1 MKIVSGQWLQGRSSF
16 TLNVSLNFISRR
28 TTAAVRALQTASPR
42 TMLVEVRTSP
52 IVIVGAGAAG
62 LAAARELA
70 RGGRDAVVLEARDR
84 IGGRVFTHR
93 EPNSSVPIELGAEF
107 VHGRPPELWK
117 IATAANLQLY
127 EVSER
132 HWYFEK
138 GKVSKAREFWR
149 AIESVTSDMKS
160 SARDQSLKEF
170 LESLPDDE
178 KSQRAKAMLVR
189 YVEGF
194 HAANIERIGIHGLV
208 KANEAAD
215 EIDGDKA
222 FRLIDGYDSL
232 MQAMQREAESHG
244 AKLHLNTI
252 VKEIRLANEQIEVSC
267 GQNDAPIEFIASH
280 VIVTLPISLLK
291 NETSAIHF
299 MPELPTD
306 KRTAIENL
314 SMGNVVKINLLFRER
329 FWETVKLWDES
340 ARAVDFRDASFFH
353 CPGAPLPTWWTQ
365 LPIRAPLLVGW
376 TGGPNAERI
385 IGTIGARRQ
394 ETGGSRQAAGKDL
407 LLEQALDSLA
417 TIFKL
422 SRSEI
427 EAQLAASYVHNWRD
441 DPFTHGAYAYVAVNG
456 LHDQRILAN
465 PVKNKLFF
473 AGEATSIG
481 HIGTVHGAIQSG
493 ERAARQILLTH

>member
-1 MKIVSGQWLQGRSSF
+1 MTGWQPVIHRPSSIAARP
-16 TLNVSLNFISRR
+16 VCDSQRR
-28 TTAAVRALQTASPR
+28 LYDCRKNLAAQS
-42 TMLVEVRTSP
+42 
-52 IVIVGAGAAG
+52 IVIIGAGAAG

-70 RGGRDAVVLEARDR
+70 RAGRDVVVLEARDR

-93 EPNSSVPIELGAEF
+93 EQKSPVPIELGAEF

-132 HWYFEK
+132 HWYFK
-138 GKVSKAREFWR
+138 QDKVSKSGEFWR
-149 AIESVTSDMKS
+149 TIESLTRDMKS
-160 SARDQSLKEF
+160 SARDQSLEEF

-178 KSQRAKAMLVR
+178 KSQRAKSMLVR

-215 EIDGDKA
+215 DIDGDRA
-222 FRLIDGYDSL
+222 FRLVDGYDSL
-232 MQAMQREAESHG
+232 LQALRAEAESHG
-244 AKLHLNTI
+244 TQFHLKTN
-252 VKEIRLANEQIEVSC
+252 VKEIRWADDQVEVSC
-267 GQNDAPIEFIASH
+267 EQDGAPIEFVAAH

-291 NETSAIHF
+291 DETAAIRF
-299 MPELPTD
+299 TPELPTD

-314 SMGNVVKINLLFRER
+314 PMGNVVKINLLFRER
-329 FWETVKLWDES
+329 FWETVKLWDEE
-340 ARAVDFRDASFFH
+340 ARPVDFHDASFFH

-365 LPIRAPLLVGW
+365 LPIRAPMLVGW

-385 IGTIGARRQ
+385 IGTA
-394 ETGGSRQAAGKDL
+394 GGSRQAAGKDH

-417 TIFKL
+417 TIFNL

-427 EAQLAASYVHNWRD
+427 EAQLEASYVHNWRD
-441 DPFTHGAYAYVAVNG
+441 DPFTRGAYAYVPVNG
-456 LHDQRILAN
+456 LDDQRILAK
-465 PVKNKLFF
+465 PVENKMFF

-493 ERAARQILLTH
+493 ERAAREILAK

>member
-1 MKIVSGQWLQGRSSF
+1 LSAQS
-16 TLNVSLNFISRR
+16 
-28 TTAAVRALQTASPR
+28 
-42 TMLVEVRTSP
+42 
-52 IVIVGAGAAG
+52 IVIIGAGAAG

-70 RGGRDAVVLEARDR
+70 RAGRAAVVLEARDR
-84 IGGRVFTHR
+84 IGGRVFTQR
-93 EPNSSVPIELGAEF
+93 EQKSPVPIELGAEF

-132 HWYFEK
+132 HWYFEQ
-138 GKVSKAREFWR
+138 GKVSKSGEFWR
-149 AIESVTSDMKS
+149 TIESLTGDMKS
-160 SARDQSLKEF
+160 LDRDQSLKEF
-170 LESLPDDE
+170 LDALPVDD
-178 KSQRAKAMLVR
+178 KSQRAKSMLVR

-222 FRLIDGYDSL
+222 FRLIDGYDAL
-232 MQAMQREAESHG
+232 VQAMRAEAESHG
-244 AKLHLNTI
+244 AQFYLKTN
-252 VKEIRLANEQIEVSC
+252 VKEIRWADDQVEVSC
-267 GQNDAPIEFIASH
+267 EQDGAPIEFVAAH

-291 NETSAIHF
+291 NETAAIRF
-299 MPELPTD
+299 TPELPTD

-314 SMGNVVKINLLFRER
+314 PMGNVVKINLLFRER
-329 FWETVKLWDES
+329 FWETVKLWDED

-365 LPIRAPLLVGW
+365 LPIRAPMLVGW
-376 TGGPNAERI
+376 TGGANAERV
-385 IGTIGARRQ
+385 IGMIGDRKQKA
-394 ETGGSRQAAGKDL
+394 GGSRQAAGMDH

-417 TIFKL
+417 TIFNL

-427 EAQLAASYVHNWRD
+427 EAQLEAPYVHNWRD
-441 DPFTHGAYAYVAVNG
+441 DPFTRGAYAYLPVNG
-456 LHDQRILAN
+456 LDDQRILAN

-473 AGEATSIG
+473 AGEATSVG

-493 ERAARQILLTH
+493 ERAAREIPFTH